1 MRIVL
6 QRVKSAKVRT
16 ETGIS
21 ASIATGL
28 LLLVAVARTDTS
40 RDVEYMADRVT
51 GLRIFPDDQGKMN
64 LSLVAVGGS
73 ALIVSNFTL
82 YGDCTRGRRPGF
94 ELAAPPEHA
103 KVIYTQ
109 FVDAV
114 RMRGIPV
121 QTGVFQAHMLV
132 ELENDGPVTLIC
144 DSKSLA
150 VTHGR
155 LKYFSYN
162 R

>member
-21 ASIATGL
+21 GSIATGL
-28 LLLVAVARTDTS
+28 LLLVAIARTDTAGEV
-40 RDVEYMADRVT
+40 DYMADKVT

-64 LSLVAVGGS
+64 RNIVEVGGS

-82 YGDCTRGRRPGF
+82 YGDCSKGRRPGF
-94 ELAAPPEHA
+94 DLAAPPEHA
-103 KVIYTQ
+103 KVIYEQ

-114 RMRGIPV
+114 RTRGITV

-144 DSKSLA
+144 DSK
-150 VTHGR
+150 
-155 LKYFSYN
+155 
-162 R
+162 